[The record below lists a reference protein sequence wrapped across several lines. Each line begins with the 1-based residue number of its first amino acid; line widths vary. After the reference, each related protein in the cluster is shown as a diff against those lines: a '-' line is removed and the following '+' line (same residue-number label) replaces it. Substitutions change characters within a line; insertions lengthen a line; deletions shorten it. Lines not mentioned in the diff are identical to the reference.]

1 MEKFDWKRA
10 DLNWIHFHSL
20 ANLLS
25 LRNGGQVEPTV
36 KFDTE
41 PELDLGV
48 DDEEDEDSRSV
59 NTALANQIS
68 ESGHGKLK
76 KRFLDA
82 VAGFAANK
90 KGGTAVACSAMKE
103 AENDVV
109 IWLARNDGFSNG
121 DRPVFEKLGEILSSL
136 SYNGV
141 QDSQDLLWEHM
152 VSYHSSRIKQD
163 YIPKLR
169 RGFEAYDAEQTQ
181 HATNTTA
188 ARPVV
193 DAALSAL
200 RDILLNDLPSDTST
214 FDKHTKLIVAS
225 YDLRREAIDEEALNS
240 RASST
245 LGSRKLWSSI
255 YLFSRVRVA
264 YRTFIEIA
272 QTLPSFGCIKFVL
285 VSRPAVSLKPPQ
297 RPATLKQT
305 LGMLKLDF
313 NSNIT
318 KELLGNDWK
327 VSKTEERFK
336 SLQKQN
342 LNVHAEVQ
350 MLIALAA
357 NESVKSDLFPYFGC
371 SKLSCFMCSRFIQAY
386 GRFTTRGCHGH
397 LFKPWTV
404 PNTDGLLPGQP
415 DRIAK
420 ALVAVQNELKKKLK
434 ESIKEDLI
442 PEEEEVLEDFGFN
455 SVEFGQ
461 GRSYLFGVYAGLY
474 RSGRFSAEDFH
485 NWRIEGILTEKIKE
499 FFYSLPEDSRGGYFP
514 WFLENLP
521 VLETPTTKQQAT
533 QNLVASM
540 FAKARPYLD
549 NEDRNKALDELMP
562 EAKRDSFTLL
572 AQLSHQMSPNP
583 IEQNWYSFGF
593 VTCRGKSEENTLV
606 QVYQLLLLEDD
617 GSYFYKFYNS
627 RRDHNSPVG
636 LTQFWKAYEAG
647 TLIQLMDSKGLKNL
661 RSRLPLL
668 EVFLSGSCSSV
679 WDLKWFLDI
688 EDPVKYP
695 PIPSV
700 SLDYGFVNCNTLEE
714 TYTLIEIYKRVLQTA
729 HLLDLQHA
737 CITGTLWQFASSR
750 IRMEEKWRPLM
761 KKVYSLETPTVSET
775 GEDMTPKA
783 ESEGHGE
790 PVVVSSSL
798 LSRLWGS
805 LSVV

>member
-1 MEKFDWKRA
+1 MENFDWSRS
-10 DLNWIHFHSL
+10 DLNRTHFHSL

-41 PELDLGV
+41 PELDLEV
-48 DDEEDEDSRSV
+48 NDEEDWESRSV

-76 KRFLDA
+76 RRFLDA

-121 DRPVFEKLGEILSSL
+121 DRPAFEKLGAILSSL

-141 QDSQDLLWEHM
+141 EDSKDLLWEHM

-163 YIPKLR
+163 YIFKL
-169 RGFEAYDAEQTQ
+169 GKSFKAYDAEQTR
-181 HATNTTA
+181 HVANTTA
-188 ARPVV
+188 DRSVV

-200 RDILLNDLPSDTST
+200 RDLLFNNLPNDLNET
-214 FDKHTKLIVAS
+214 
-225 YDLRREAIDEEALNS
+225 R
-240 RASST
+240 
-245 LGSRKLWSSI
+245 
-255 YLFSRVRVA
+255 
-264 YRTFIEIA
+264 
-272 QTLPSFGCIKFVL
+272 TLPDQPSIDTH
-285 VSRPAVSLKPPQ
+285 SL
-297 RPATLKQT
+297 
-305 LGMLKLDF
+305 
-313 NSNIT
+313 T
-318 KELLGNDWK
+318 KIIWP
-327 VSKTEERFK
+327 
-336 SLQKQN
+336 
-342 LNVHAEVQ
+342 
-350 MLIALAA
+350 
-357 NESVKSDLFPYFGC
+357 ESVTSL
-371 SKLSCFMCSRFIQAY
+371 A
-386 GRFTTRGCHGH
+386 
-397 LFKPWTV
+397 
-404 PNTDGLLPGQP
+404 
-415 DRIAK
+415 
-420 ALVAVQNELKKKLK
+420 
-434 ESIKEDLI
+434 EDLI

-455 SVEFGQ
+455 SVNFGQ

-485 NWRIEGILTEKIKE
+485 NWRIGGILTEKIKE
-499 FFYSLPEDSRGGYFP
+499 FFYSLPEDSRGSYFP

-521 VLETPTTKQQAT
+521 LLERPTTEQQAM

-549 NEDRNKALDELMP
+549 IEDRNRALDELMP

-647 TLIQLMDSKGLKNL
+647 TLIQLMDSKGLKNF

-783 ESEGHGE
+783 ESEEHGE